1 MVTATA
7 WSATPS
13 SFDVLGLNPLGSRR
27 GGGPHRPALPDLD
40 LRSARR
46 IGNVAGAQH
55 HDTGHDDCHCG
66 QGGQPPPAAHAAH
79 RSSPRRWATAAASPR
94 PATPGHA
101 QLGQDPGDMDAG
113 RLGGDEQL
121 LADLA
126 VGPPSGD
133 QRQDLSL
140 PRLR

>member
-1 MVTATA
+1 
-7 WSATPS
+7 
-13 SFDVLGLNPLGSRR
+13 LNPLGSRR

-55 HDTGHDDCHCG
+55 HDTGH
-66 QGGQPPPAAHAAH
+66 
-79 RSSPRRWATAAASPR
+79 
-94 PATPGHA
+94 A

-133 QRQDLSL
+133 QRQDLGL

>member
-55 HDTGHDDCHCG
+55 HDTGHDYCHCG

-94 PATPGHA
+94 PATPS
-101 QLGQDPGDMDAG
+101 
-113 RLGGDEQL
+113 
-121 LADLA
+121 LARIRDTWMLA
-126 VGPPSGD
+126 VFSVVDRSPTIC
-133 QRQDLSL
+133 
-140 PRLR
+140 RLVRPAATSVSTSA

>member
-94 PATPGHA
+94 PATPS
-101 QLGQDPGDMDAG
+101 
-113 RLGGDEQL
+113 
-121 LADLA
+121 LARIRETWTLA
-126 VGPPSGD
+126 VLGVMNSSWPIW
-133 QRQDLSL
+133 
-140 PRLR
+140 RLVRPAATSARTSASRG